1 VIPQIEL
8 FTRHSEKDY
17 NAMAG
22 FKASTAVEPLDY
34 DFTGF
39 VEGPEATGTV
49 PEPSQQ
55 AMAGYRR
62 AVMAV
67 INEYKDVQDLD
78 PEELSGE
85 DLERV
90 SERAEELEKRM
101 DALTA
106 KLCKN
111 TPSVET
117 LAQLPWRHKVL
128 FSKWLQEQ
136 FNPGKLTGATTA

>member
-1 VIPQIEL
+1 MIPHIEL
-8 FTRHSEKDY
+8 FTRHSEKGY
-17 NAMAG
+17 STMAG
-22 FKASTAVEPLDY
+22 FNAATAVEPLDY

-55 AMAGYRR
+55 AMAGYRK

-67 INEYKDVQDLD
+67 IREYKDVQEID
-78 PEELSGE
+78 PDALGDE

-101 DALTA
+101 DELTA
-106 KLCKN
+106 RLCKN
-111 TPSVET
+111 MPSMET
-117 LAQLPWRHKVL
+117 LAKLPWRHKVL

-136 FNPGKLTGATTA
+136 FNPGKLTGATKD